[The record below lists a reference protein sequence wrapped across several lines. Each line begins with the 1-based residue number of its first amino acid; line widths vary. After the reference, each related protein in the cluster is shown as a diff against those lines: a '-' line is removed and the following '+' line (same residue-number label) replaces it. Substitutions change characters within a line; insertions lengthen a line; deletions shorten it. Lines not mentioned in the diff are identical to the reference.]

1 MISILVSQLARFLR
15 RALVALSEAFIRL
28 IKEWQYR
35 TDIQKLQSLSDRQ
48 LSDIGLS
55 RSRIEEAVR
64 GGLPRKFAHRRGLR
78 SVFHP

>member
-1 MISILVSQLARFLR
+1 MSSILLSQLARFLG
-15 RALVALSEAFIRL
+15 RALVALSDACIRL

-35 TDIQKLQSLSDRQ
+35 TDIQKLQSLSDHQ

-55 RSRIEEAVR
+55 RSRIEDAVR
-64 GGLPRKFAHRRGLR
+64 GGLPRKYAHRRGLR